1 MPKESMNK
9 VSLHRDDIR
18 EILQFVEKY
27 PDSEYLTIEVDSSS
41 GIGSIVT
48 VSVPAVVNGDAVI
61 ITKTIVDESS
71 W

>member
-1 MPKESMNK
+1 MSKESMNK

-48 VSVPAVVNGDAVI
+48 VSVPAVVNGDMVI

>member
-1 MPKESMNK
+1 MSKESMNK

-48 VSVPAVVNGDAVI
+48 VSVPAVVNGDMVVV
-61 ITKTIVDESS
+61 TKTIVDESS